1 MEITEWK
8 LQNRNY
14 RMESQNRN
22 GIEWPS
28 SATVTVGSRVE
39 LKLKEVALKDR
50 VGIEVEI
57 SY

>member
-14 RMESQNRN
+14 RMESQNGN

-39 LKLKEVALKDR
+39 LKLKEVALKDHR
-50 VGIEVEI
+50 MGWN
-57 SY
+57 